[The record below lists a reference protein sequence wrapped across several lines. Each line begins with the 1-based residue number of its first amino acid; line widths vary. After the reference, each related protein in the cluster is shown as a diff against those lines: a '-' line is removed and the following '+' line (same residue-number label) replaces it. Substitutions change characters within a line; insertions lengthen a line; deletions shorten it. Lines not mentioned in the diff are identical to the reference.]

1 MFLPLP
7 TYFSWATAPAR
18 PPAKSQD
25 FLHHHSQN
33 FYLHLLGAMDL
44 LSPLIHLLK
53 INWLFADGELTS
65 RFCSI
70 HWGSQ
75 VALMVKNLSI
85 NAGDIRWVQSQGW
98 EDSLE
103 EDMAT
108 HSSILAWTN
117 LWTAENVRLQFM
129 ESQRVG
135 HDWSN
140 LACMHAF
147 YSQVWASVFISSS
160 QCLV

>member
-7 TYFSWATAPAR
+7 TYFSWATAPTQ
-18 PPAKSQD
+18 PPAKSWD
-25 FLHHHSQN
+25 FLHHHSEN
-33 FYLHLLGAMDL
+33 FYLNFLAATDL
-44 LSPLIHLLK
+44 LFPLLHLLK
-53 INWLFADGELTS
+53 INWLYGDGELTS
-65 RFCSI
+65 GFCSI
-70 HWGSQ
+70 HWASQ
-75 VALMVKNLSI
+75 AALVVKNPST
-85 NAGDIRWVQSQGW
+85 NAGDIRWLWSWGW

-103 EDMAT
+103 DDMAT

-117 LWTAENVRLQFM
+117 LWTEENVRLQFM

-147 YSQVWASVFISSS
+147 YSLVWASVFISSS
-160 QCLV
+160 HCLV